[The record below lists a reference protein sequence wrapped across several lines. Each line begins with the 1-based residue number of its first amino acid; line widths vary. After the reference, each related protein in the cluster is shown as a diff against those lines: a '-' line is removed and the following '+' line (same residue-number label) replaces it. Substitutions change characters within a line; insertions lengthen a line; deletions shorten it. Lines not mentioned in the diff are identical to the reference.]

1 MKNSFIAT
9 ILIALTFSCTRFTKE
24 ERILNITE
32 GDATLVMTI
41 PKAGCKKCQ
50 KIIEEGLNKET
61 GVKQSILNLHT
72 KNLSVLYLPKVTS
85 AEQLKTS
92 ISALAKTIPCK

>member
-1 MKNSFIAT
+1 MKNSFIAI
-9 ILIALTFSCTRFTKE
+9 ILVLLSSSCTRFAKE

-50 KIIEEGLNKET
+50 KIIEEGLNKKT

-72 KNLSVLYLPKVTS
+72 KSLSVLYLPEVTS
-85 AEQLKTS
+85 EEQLKTS
-92 ISALAKTIPCK
+92 INALSKTIPCK